1 MHFIDRRLNPGGKSL
16 ENRQRFLRRA
26 NALVREAVRKTSQ
39 ERKVKDVLEGGEVSI
54 PVGGLGEPRSHHG
67 GGIRDMVLP
76 GNTKYVEGDY
86 LPRQGQGG
94 GGSDN
99 SGAEEGTAGGA
110 FRFVLT
116 REEFLDLFFDD
127 LELPDLAQRALAEAE
142 SGRPPRAGYT
152 TSGPPAHIFVG

>member
-26 NALVREAVRKTSQ
+26 KTLVREAVRKTSQ

-54 PVGGLGEPRSHHG
+54 PVGGLGEPRFHRG
-67 GGIRDMVLP
+67 GGTRDMVLP

-99 SGAEEGTAGGA
+99 SGAGEGTAGGA
-110 FRFVLT
+110 FRFLLT
-116 REEFLDLFFDD
+116 RGEVFDGFFDD
-127 LELPDLAQRALAEAE
+127 LWPPDCAKRALPGARRCSAPT
-142 SGRPPRAGYT
+142 SSSRA
-152 TSGPPAHIFVG
+152 SPLPS

>member
-26 NALVREAVRKTSQ
+26 KTLVREAVRKTSQ
-39 ERKVKDVLEGGEVSI
+39 ERKVKDGVEGGEVSI
-54 PVGGLGEPRSHHG
+54 PVGGLGEPRFHRG

-99 SGAEEGTAGGA
+99 SGAGEGTAEDA
-110 FRFVLT
+110 FRVGLA
-116 REEFLDLFFDD
+116 REGLVDVFLRELG
-127 LELPDLAQRALAEAE
+127 LPDLAKRALAEAE
-142 SGRPPRAGYT
+142 DG
-152 TSGPPAHIFVG
+152 

>member
-1 MHFIDRRLNPGGKSL
+1 MHFIDRRVNPGGKSL

-26 NALVREAVRKTSQ
+26 KTLVREAVRKTSQ

-54 PVGGLGEPRSHHG
+54 PVGGLGEPRFHRG

-99 SGAEEGTAGGA
+99 SGTAQA
-110 FRFVLT
+110 TFRGVLP
-116 REEFLDLFFDD
+116 RGD
-127 LELPDLAQRALAEAE
+127 LPDLF
-142 SGRPPRAGYT
+142 
-152 TSGPPAHIFVG
+152 I